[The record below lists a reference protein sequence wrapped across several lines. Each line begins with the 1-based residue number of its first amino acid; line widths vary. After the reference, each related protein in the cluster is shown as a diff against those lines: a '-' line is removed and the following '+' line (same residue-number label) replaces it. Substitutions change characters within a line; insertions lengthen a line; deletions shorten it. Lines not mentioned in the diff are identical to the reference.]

1 MNSYIDLV
9 QKTNGQFT
17 AQLYELQLSD
27 KLKTDMDK
35 PFCKPFNLYELS
47 VADQLMSFDDVRRIF
62 AMYEKTL
69 RLKDNLIAN
78 LLEKCRLLE
87 QENQEWQ
94 QQAQRVPLLEEH
106 IKFLEEHPT
115 ITNIYNA
122 PHYQA
127 DKIEKHTDI
136 EVGSQSISN
145 GGVGINYSKPTP
157 TTMPSTPDAHANK
170 TATEPESYSTPNAN
184 YTPLTFDQRIQ
195 RESIPV
201 QVFYEKVSPIGFFSM
216 PVITCLTDQ
225 SKIQLL
231 CELIKP
237 NNTPFAVAMIYHLKF
252 YEHCLGLFEGYSKN
266 SFYNLITAALNH
278 TVSSETVKKNFISI
292 YNPTS
297 ASRDKYTAWNLLSE
311 VQDFYNQL
319 EKIEKI

>member
-106 IKFLEEHPT
+106 IKFLEEHESVERSYPE
-115 ITNIYNA
+115 A
-122 PHYQA
+122 A
-127 DKIEKHTDI
+127 DA
-136 EVGSQSISN
+136 
-145 GGVGINYSKPTP
+145 GIKGIA
-157 TTMPSTPDAHANK
+157 D
-170 TATEPESYSTPNAN
+170 
-184 YTPLTFDQRIQ
+184 
-195 RESIPV
+195 
-201 QVFYEKVSPIGFFSM
+201 GFFQ
-216 PVITCLTDQ
+216 CRQ
-225 SKIQLL
+225 
-231 CELIKP
+231 
-237 NNTPFAVAMIYHLKF
+237 FALRTEF
-252 YEHCLGLFEGYSKN
+252 RED
-266 SFYNLITAALNH
+266 SFL
-278 TVSSETVKKNFISI
+278 
-292 YNPTS
+292 
-297 ASRDKYTAWNLLSE
+297 
-311 VQDFYNQL
+311 
-319 EKIEKI
+319 

>member
-27 KLKTDMDK
+27 KLKTEMDK

-62 AMYEKTL
+62 AMYEQAL
-69 RLKDNLIAN
+69 RLKDNLIDN
-78 LLEKCRLLE
+78 LLEKNRLLE
-87 QENQEWQ
+87 QEKQNWQ

-170 TATEPESYSTPNAN
+170 TVTEPESYSTPNAN

-201 QVFYEKVSPIGFFSM
+201 QVFYEKVSLRGFFAM
-216 PVITCLTDQ
+216 PIITCLTDD

-231 CELIKP
+231 YEITKQS
-237 NNTPFAVAMIYHLKF
+237 NTPFATAMLHYLQY
-252 YEHCLGLFEGYSKN
+252 YEHCHNQYEEFSKN
-266 SFYNLITAALNH
+266 NFYNHISAALNN
-278 TVSSETVKKNFISI
+278 TVSSETIKKNFMSI
-292 YNPTS
+292 DNPADYLREKYS
-297 ASRDKYTAWNLLSE
+297 AWQLRTE
-311 VQDFYNQL
+311 VEAFYNQL
-319 EKIEKI
+319 EKI